1 MVPNSTTPSSIS
13 VSESDPTPPKRLNF
27 QLDVWPPSQISVV
40 QETFIS
46 ARSKPPRRPSRAGAP
61 TLKVRKELC
70 SPDDSSGV
78 NSKTFGTVP
87 MSPVLVGA
95 RGFEPRTSCA
105 QGRRATRLRYAPT

>member
-87 MSPVLVGA
+87 MSPSVGRGA
-95 RGFEPRTSCA
+95 RI
-105 QGRRATRLRYAPT
+105 